1 MTKKILAGVVVARSE
16 KTISVE
22 VERKV
27 KHRLYLK
34 MQRIHKKI
42 LAHDEETQA
51 NIGDK
56 VEITE
61 IRPVSKRKS
70 WALNKILK

>member
-42 LAHDEETQA
+42 LAHDEEMQA

-61 IRPVSKRKS
+61 VRPVSKRKS
-70 WALNKILK
+70 WSLNKIVK